1 MSGQRRRSKNRK
13 PGGGAK
19 QQQQQQR
26 QNLAAAPAEF
36 WRSAPEPPEPDDIVH
51 SDHPTALIRSM
62 DTPPL
67 PGQGSVA
74 DHYFA
79 AVIER
84 AAGLATALAA
94 SADLL
99 DDGTED

>member
-1 MSGQRRRSKNRK
+1 MSGQRRRSKGRK
-13 PGGGAK
+13 PGTGTK
-19 QQQQQQR
+19 QPQR
-26 QNLAAAPAEF
+26 QTRAAAPAEF
-36 WRSAPEPPEPDDIVH
+36 WRSAPEPPEPADIVR
-51 SDHPTALIRSM
+51 SDHPTALVLSM

-84 AAGLATALAA
+84 AAVLATALAA

-99 DDGTED
+99 ADENED

>member
-1 MSGQRRRSKNRK
+1 
-13 PGGGAK
+13 
-19 QQQQQQR
+19 
-26 QNLAAAPAEF
+26 
-36 WRSAPEPPEPDDIVH
+36 
-51 SDHPTALIRSM
+51 M

-99 DDGTED
+99 DDGED

>member
-1 MSGQRRRSKNRK
+1 MSGQRRRSKGRK
-13 PGGGAK
+13 PGAGGK

-26 QNLAAAPAEF
+26 QNRAAAPAEF
-36 WRSAPEPPEPDDIVH
+36 WRSAPEPPEPEDIVH

-99 DDGTED
+99 DDGED